1 MEPKVFPHQALEHV
15 AGRAASQRAFRD
27 GEPEACCRLSVR
39 HPHARNDAAMRTL
52 RLPVPVDILELM
64 RMNQPTA
71 ARERESPGG
80 FFRFRG

>member
-1 MEPKVFPHQALEHV
+1 MLPHQALERV
-15 AGRAASQRAFRD
+15 AGRTASQRAFRD
-27 GEPEACCRLSVR
+27 SEPQARCRLSVR

-52 RLPVPVDILELM
+52 RLPVPVDILELL